1 MKTKLKKIIPED
13 KKGIQLSLLIFF
25 NWLIKFLS
33 RWTFLILL
41 IICIAGLCGRAART
55 SDSIHFIYG
64 IFFILLVIELLKIR
78 PGREYKSLKKILE
91 ILLLNIFFT
100 SALEQQL
107 SAQLTFKALQT
118 TSVFAIIYILVSF
131 LSPRL
136 LNYFLYKK
144 VLNKSYLGI
153 RKPSDPRMP
162 KDNIFNDF
170 TIQDV
175 NERIEKINLNA
186 IQSTYRD
193 FVRLDEVHLEEVYY
207 NKIPFDMTKIEREIF
222 YNRSYQKLNL
232 DFQLYPL
239 GLHYF
244 GHRLIKLSTN
254 SSDASFY
261 YVSKLSLKLRQ
272 KFRIK

>member
-1 MKTKLKKIIPED
+1 MKTKLKTIIPED
-13 KKGIQLSLLIFF
+13 KKGIQLSSLIFL

-33 RWTFLILL
+33 KWIFLILL
-41 IICIAGLCGRAART
+41 MICIAGLCGRIASM
-55 SDSIHFIYG
+55 SDSINFIFG
-64 IFFILLVIELLKIR
+64 MLFILLLIEISKFRPGKEYKSFKKIIELLFLI
-78 PGREYKSLKKILE
+78 G
-91 ILLLNIFFT
+91 FFT

-107 SAQLTFKALQT
+107 TVPLVLKTFQF
-118 TSVFAIIYILVSF
+118 TSIFAIIYILVSF
-131 LSPRL
+131 LSSRL
-136 LNYFLYKK
+136 LNYYLYKK

-186 IQSTYRD
+186 IQSTYRE

-239 GLHYF
+239 SLHHF

>member
-41 IICIAGLCGRAART
+41 MICIAGLCGRAART
-55 SDSIHFIYG
+55 SDSIHFIHG

-78 PGREYKSLKKILE
+78 PGREYKSLKKIFE

-107 SAQLTFKALQT
+107 TVPLVNKALQL

-131 LSPRL
+131 LSTKL
-136 LNYFLYKK
+136 LHHYLYKK

-162 KDNIFNDF
+162 EDNVYNDF
-170 TIQDV
+170 KIQDV
-175 NERIEKINLNA
+175 NERLKKINLNA
-186 IQSTYRD
+186 VQNTYHE
-193 FVRLDEVHLEEVYY
+193 FVRLDEVHLEEVYF
-207 NKIPFDMTKIEREIF
+207 NKIPFDITKIEREII
-222 YNRSYQKLNL
+222 YNRSYQKINL

-244 GHRLIKLSTN
+244 GHRL
-254 SSDASFY
+254 
-261 YVSKLSLKLRQ
+261 
-272 KFRIK
+272 

>member
-1 MKTKLKKIIPED
+1 MKTKLKTIIPED
-13 KKGIQLSLLIFF
+13 KKGIQLSSLIFL

-33 RWTFLILL
+33 RWSFLILSM
-41 IICIAGLCGRAART
+41 ICIAGLCGRVAPM
-55 SDSIHFIYG
+55 SDSINFIYG
-64 IFFILLVIELLKIR
+64 ILFILLLIELSKFR
-78 PGREYKSLKKILE
+78 PGREYKSFKKIIE
-91 ILLLNIFFT
+91 LLLLIGFFT
-100 SALEQQL
+100 SALEHQL
-107 SAQLTFKALQT
+107 SAPLTFKALQI
-118 TSVFAIIYILVSF
+118 TSIFAIIYMLVSF
-131 LSPRL
+131 LSSRL

-162 KDNIFNDF
+162 KDNFFNDF

-175 NERIEKINLNA
+175 NERLKKINLNA
-186 IQSTYRD
+186 VQNTYHE

-207 NKIPFDMTKIEREIF
+207 NKIPFDITKIEREII
-222 YNRSYQKLNL
+222 YNRSYQKINL

-239 GLHYF
+239 GLQYF

-254 SSDASFY
+254 YSDASFY

-272 KFRIK
+272 KFKIK